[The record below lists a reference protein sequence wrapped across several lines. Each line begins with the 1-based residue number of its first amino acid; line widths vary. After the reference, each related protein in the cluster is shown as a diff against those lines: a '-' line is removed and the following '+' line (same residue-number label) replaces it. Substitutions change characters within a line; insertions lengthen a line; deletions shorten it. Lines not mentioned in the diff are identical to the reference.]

1 MHHNQFIYDT
11 KPKAYDQAVMTRLL
25 RYLLP
30 QKKYIAFAL
39 LLLTVNSL
47 LILISPYLVKVA
59 VDSYILK
66 GNLSGLNK
74 IAALYLLV
82 ILLSFIIRFTQMY
95 VSELIGQ
102 KTIHNLRMEIF
113 NHVIGL
119 PHSFFDKNP
128 VGKIM
133 TSLTTDLETLNQL
146 FTSGII
152 MTISDI
158 AMLIGIIIAML
169 FLSTKLAL
177 VTFSILPFLIIA
189 SLIFRKKVTVSFR
202 TIRSKISAINAYLQ
216 ENITGIKI
224 IKIFNR
230 EEKNF
235 GQFNRLNKEHL
246 NAYLDTIFYYSVF
259 HPVVEL
265 IGAVGVALI
274 IWYGGFGVI
283 QKTIPI
289 GILIAFLQYME
300 KFFRP
305 IEDLSEKYNIF
316 LSAVVSGER
325 IFRLLDTNDTIVN
338 SKDPVKIGGF
348 TNNIMFKNV
357 YFSYKNNPDESDYV
371 LKNFNLTIKKGEK
384 IAIVG
389 HTGAG
394 KTSII
399 NTLGRFYEI
408 QEGEISIDGVNINQI
423 NKKELRGLFGLIQ
436 QEFFLFFGS
445 FKDNISLGDKNI
457 TFERVKEA
465 AYLSRADTFI
475 KKYEKQYYQNVFERG
490 AILSTGQKQ
499 LLSFA
504 RALAVDTQIL
514 LMDEAT
520 SNVDL
525 ETEKLIQEGL
535 RNLFKNRTA
544 IIIAHRLSTI
554 RDADKIIVLHKGEIR
569 EEGTHDELLNKQGI
583 YYKLYRMQFR

>member
-11 KPKAYDQAVMTRLL
+11 NPKKYDQAIMMRLL

-30 QKKYIAFAL
+30 QKKYIVFAL
-39 LLLTVNSL
+39 LLLTANSL

-59 VDSYILK
+59 VDSYILQ

-74 IAALYLLV
+74 IAVLYLIV
-82 ILLSFIIRFTQMY
+82 IILSFIIRYTQMY
-95 VSELIGQ
+95 VSEFIGQ

-133 TSLTTDLETLNQL
+133 TSLTNDLETINQL

-158 AMLIGIIIAML
+158 AMLIGIVIAML

-177 VTFSILPFLIIA
+177 VTFSILPFLIVA

-202 TIRSKISAINAYLQ
+202 IIRSKIAAINAYLQ
-216 ENITGIKI
+216 ENITGIKA

-235 GQFNRLNKEHL
+235 GQFDRLNKEHL
-246 NAYLDTIFYYSVF
+246 GAYLDTIFYYSIF
-259 HPVVEL
+259 YPAVEL
-265 IGAVGVALI
+265 IGAVGIALI

-283 QKTIPI
+283 QKAIPI

-305 IEDLSEKYNIF
+305 IQDLSEKYNIF
-316 LSAVVSGER
+316 LSAIVSGER
-325 IFRLLDTNDTIVN
+325 IFRLLDTKDTIVDPE
-338 SKDPVKIGGF
+338 KPVKIGNF
-348 TNNIMFKNV
+348 KNDITFKNV
-357 YFSYKNNPDESDYV
+357 YFSYKNNPAESDYV
-371 LKNFNLTIKKGEK
+371 LKNINLTIKKGEK
-384 IAIVG
+384 VAIVG

-408 QEGEISIDGVNINQI
+408 QKGEVLIDGININQI
-423 NKKELRGLFGLIQ
+423 AKKDLRGLFGLIQ

-445 FKDNISLGDKNI
+445 FKENISLGDKNI
-457 TFERVKEA
+457 AFEKIKEA
-465 AYLSRADTFI
+465 AYLSRANTYI
-475 KKYEKQYYQNVFERG
+475 EKYEKMYDQNVFERG
-490 AILSTGQKQ
+490 AILSTGEKQ

-525 ETEKLIQEGL
+525 ETERLIQEGL
-535 RNLFKNRTA
+535 KNLFKNRTA
-544 IIIAHRLSTI
+544 IIIAHRLSTV
-554 RDADKIIVLHKGEIR
+554 RDADRIIVLHKGEIR
-569 EEGTHDELLNKQGI
+569 EEGTHDELLQKQGI
-583 YYKLYRMQFR
+583 YYKLYKMQFK

>member
-74 IAALYLLV
+74 IAALYLLA
-82 ILLSFIIRFTQMY
+82 IALSFIIRFTQMY